1 MHLAA
6 DIAMVIIAV
15 AFMGSLVYGA
25 VQLTSQ
31 K

>member
-6 DIAMVIIAV
+6 DIAMIVIAI

-25 VQLTSQ
+25 MQLSSH

>member
-1 MHLAA
+1 MHIAA
-6 DIAMVIIAV
+6 DIAMIVIAV

-25 VQLTSQ
+25 MQLTSH